1 MLRPMARHDQ
11 PRPDPAQPRRVVIL
25 TAAPA
30 LLLDSA
36 GPAEVLA
43 LAGQFHAIGQGGSGE
58 VGSFAPLY
66 DVAFHIVPAQGKPS
80 TSAGLELVSTASE
93 SELLAC
99 DALDTLIVA
108 GGEGARNRA
117 WDASVQRIVRH
128 LAPRSRR
135 VVGVCT
141 GSFIL
146 AAAGFLEG
154 RRVTT
159 HWRWSAELAR
169 RHPGLRVDPDPI
181 YIRDGSVWT
190 SAGVTAGMDL
200 ALALVEDD
208 HGHDLAL
215 AAARYLVLFLR
226 RPGDQKQFSAV
237 LSAQTGPTDRFG
249 GLLAWMSENLH
260 RPLSVEILAERA
272 CLSPRQFARAFHEEV
287 GVTPARMLERLRVE
301 AARRHLETG
310 RAGLAAV
317 VDACGFGTEETMRRA
332 FLRHVGT
339 PPGDYRDRF
348 RPRAAIAAHRLI
360 ATAAEEARAP

>member
-1 MLRPMARHDQ
+1 MAQ
-11 PRPDPAQPRRVVIL
+11 PPSAPDPAQSRRVVIL

-43 LAGQFHAIGQGGSGE
+43 LAGRLRAVERGGSGE
-58 VGSFAPLY
+58 VGSFTPLY
-66 DVAFHIVPAQGKPS
+66 DVAFHIVPAPGTPS
-80 TSAGLELVSTASE
+80 TSAGLDLVSTATE

-117 WDASVQRIVRH
+117 GEEAVQRLVRH

-135 VVGVCT
+135 VVAVCT

-146 AAAGFLEG
+146 AAAGLLDG

-169 RHPGLRVDPDPI
+169 RHPELRVDSDPI
-181 YIRDGSVWT
+181 YIRDGGVWT

-200 ALALVEDD
+200 ALALVEED

-215 AAARYLVLFLR
+215 AVARYLVLFLR
-226 RPGDQKQFSAV
+226 RPGDQKQFSTV
-237 LSAQTGPTDRFG
+237 LAAQAGPADRFG
-249 GLLAWMSENLH
+249 DLLAWMSENLH
-260 RPLSVEILAERA
+260 RPLSVELLAGRA
-272 CLSPRQFARAFHEEV
+272 RLSPRQFARAFRDEV
-287 GVTPARMLERLRVE
+287 GVTPGRMLERLRVE
-301 AARRHLETG
+301 AARRRLETG

-332 FLRHVGT
+332 FLRQVGT

-348 RPRAAIAAHRLI
+348 RPRSIAAAHRTV
-360 ATAAEEARAP
+360 ATAAEEACAL